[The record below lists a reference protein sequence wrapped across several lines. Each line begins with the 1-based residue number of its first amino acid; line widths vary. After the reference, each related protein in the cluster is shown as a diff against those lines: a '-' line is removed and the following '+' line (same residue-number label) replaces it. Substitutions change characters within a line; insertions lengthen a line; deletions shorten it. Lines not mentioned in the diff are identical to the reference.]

1 MCFPGHANRTAAL
14 VSGGRLHCSGSL
26 RICVQGGLFRQ
37 QGECSGSLW
46 GLSLSL
52 SLSTLLRSLCV
63 SSILFVG
70 KIRKRESAVPCIKS
84 LSSLKEVTQGE
95 TQGNSQPHSAK
106 ELSLDTEESSFSRIK
121 VTSGIVEEV

>member
-1 MCFPGHANRTAAL
+1 MLT
-14 VSGGRLHCSGSL
+14 
-26 RICVQGGLFRQ
+26 GL
-37 QGECSGSLW
+37 LL
-46 GLSLSL
+46 LSLAEGCIALALSIFVCRAACSVNKVSVLGLYGVSL
-52 SLSTLLRSLCV
+52 SPSLSTLLRSLCV

-106 ELSLDTEESSFSRIK
+106 ELSLDTEESSFSRMK